1 MKALEESAP
10 KAVREKICKDYYY
23 ITSRELRLKE
33 ITNRNKKTWQW
44 ISVNRS
50 YEIQKMNIK
59 PKATREICAGKMK
72 AVVKEWTTLGIKRCS
87 SSCTSP
93 LTEIIFKY
101 IDAIMLN

>member
-1 MKALEESAP
+1 M
-10 KAVREKICKDYYY
+10 
-23 ITSRELRLKE
+23 
-33 ITNRNKKTWQW
+33 
-44 ISVNRS
+44 NRS

-59 PKATREICAGKMK
+59 PKATRENHAGKMK
-72 AVVKEWTTLGIKRCS
+72 VIVKEWTNLGIKRCS